1 MQNKIFRPVITS
13 LFVLVLFSF
22 IPLAGLYAEEGSNNT
37 EFVTIEKHK
46 EQFTENIDGV
56 EYNTTGYDYDT
67 LVLPGNASLGLRLFA
82 MKYNQKIKDYV
93 ENEYLP
99 KSIPSARDYVL
110 QTKHRDDKG
119 ITSFNSTIELGSQ
132 NAKVMS
138 FMDLSYIYGFGMGG
152 GSSKKAYTL
161 DPLVGSRIEG
171 GDMVLN
177 PEAFADHFAL
187 TYVQDKS
194 ALLGNSNRVRARE
207 EIRNKMEDY
216 LSGKKKGP
224 TFFLEKNKVTVLF
237 KGDFFQEDIGL
248 AAYHV
253 IPLEL
258 NTADLEGIFD
268 LSYCE

>member
-82 MKYNQKIKDYV
+82 IKYNQKIKDYV

-110 QTKHRDDKG
+110 KTKHRDDKG

-132 NAKVMS
+132 NAI
-138 FMDLSYIYGFGMGG
+138 L
-152 GSSKKAYTL
+152 KA
-161 DPLVGSRIEG
+161 
-171 GDMVLN
+171 
-177 PEAFADHFAL
+177 
-187 TYVQDKS
+187 
-194 ALLGNSNRVRARE
+194 
-207 EIRNKMEDY
+207 
-216 LSGKKKGP
+216 
-224 TFFLEKNKVTVLF
+224 VT
-237 KGDFFQEDIGL
+237 
-248 AAYHV
+248 
-253 IPLEL
+253 
-258 NTADLEGIFD
+258 
-268 LSYCE
+268 